1 MREHVFTALCAFC
14 GLGGGGRG
22 LTQARAAL
30 FGNEARFRVLGGFDI
45 DPAACRDFELLTG
58 APGWCTDVRDITAAE
73 LRRRYGD
80 LAPDVVLITA
90 PCKGASALLSKEKA
104 RTKKYRDLNRLALRW
119 AEVMLDAWGAEPP
132 RVVLFENVPRIK
144 QRAGG
149 MVRRLRKLLR
159 AAGYV
164 FTDGYHDCG
173 ELGGLAQVRRRW
185 LMVARHPGRCA
196 PLLYQPPKR
205 RVRGCGEVLSQLP
218 IPLDGA
224 GGPMH
229 RMPRLSWVNWV
240 RLALIPAGGDYRD
253 LDGVLK
259 DGQTK
264 REVFKRHAVQRW
276 KDPSGTV
283 AGSGSNGPGAV
294 ADPRLPLCDCG
305 HSAADHGVGLGD
317 HWNKMRVEDWYKPA
331 HTVTG
336 TDRIGSGAPSI
347 ADPRAKERFGNVLTV
362 NPWDE
367 PAAAVT
373 SGTGPTNGGQSVADP
388 RVPSFGGGREGV
400 LDWGGP
406 AGTVTGESYPSNGRN
421 SVADPRAIELLLPK
435 RPAYDHA
442 YGVLRADEPSPTV
455 AGGSAVGQGA
465 YAVADD
471 RIRSFGGGREGV
483 LEWTEP
489 AGTITGNARP
499 STGRFS
505 VADLRIKCKPRDGA
519 YGVLSWEEAAGAI
532 TGHAKIDNGRFA
544 VADPRKPPDFTP
556 IIIAAD
562 GTWHRPLTTLELA
575 ALQDLPTEIDGKP
588 LVLDGS
594 SVSAWR
600 ERIGN
605 ALPPGTAREIG
616 VRVLVALLQH
626 VLEAFALSSG
636 DLDVWVRE
644 PNQECPA

>member
-14 GLGGGGRG
+14 GLGGGAIG
-22 LTQARAAL
+22 LQQARAQL
-30 FGNEARFRVLGGFDI
+30 FGNEARFRILGGFDL
-45 DPAACRDFELLTG
+45 DPAACRDFERLTG
-58 APGWCTDVRDITAAE
+58 SPAWCTDVRGITAPE
-73 LRRRYGD
+73 LRVRYGEN
-80 LAPDVVLITA
+80 APDMVLITA

-119 AEVMLDAWGAEPP
+119 VEVMLEAWGNEPP

-159 AAGYV
+159 SAGYV

-185 LMVARHPGRCA
+185 LLVARHPGRCA
-196 PLLYQPPKR
+196 PLLYQPPKK
-205 RVRGCGEVLSQLP
+205 RVRGCGEVLSKLP

-229 RMPRLSWVNWV
+229 KMPRLSWVNWV

-253 LDGVLK
+253 LEGVLK
-259 DGQTK
+259 DGQPK

-276 KDPSGTV
+276 SDPSATV

-294 ADPRLPLCDCG
+294 ADPRVERFGNVDR
-305 HSAADHGVGLGD
+305 VLGWD
-317 HWNKMRVEDWYKPA
+317 QPSG
-331 HTVTG
+331 TVTHSPAPS
-336 TDRIGSGAPSI
+336 SGAPAI
-347 ADPRAKERFGNVLTV
+347 ADPRAR
-362 NPWDE
+362 
-367 PAAAVT
+367 
-373 SGTGPTNGGQSVADP
+373 
-388 RVPSFGGGREGV
+388 
-400 LDWGGP
+400 
-406 AGTVTGESYPSNGRN
+406 
-421 SVADPRAIELLLPK
+421 ELLIPK

-442 YGVLRADEPSPTV
+442 YGVLRPDEPSPTV

-465 YAVADD
+465 YAFADRRVRD
-471 RIRSFGGGREGV
+471 FGGGPWGV
-483 LEWTEP
+483 LDWDEP
-489 AGTITGNARP
+489 SGTVTGNARP

-505 VADLRIKCKPRDGA
+505 VADVRLKCKPRSGA
-519 YGVLSWEEAAGAI
+519 YGVLSWEEAAAAI
-532 TGHAKIDNGRFA
+532 TGSASIDNGRFA
-544 VADPRKPPDFTP
+544 VADPRKPPDFIP

-562 GTWHRPLTTLELA
+562 GTWHRPVTTLELA
-575 ALQDLPTEIDGKP
+575 ALQDLPTEIDGQP
-588 LVLDGS
+588 LVLDGT

-605 ALPPGTAREIG
+605 CLPPGAARETG

-626 VLEAFALSSG
+626 ILEAFALAPG
-636 DLDVWVRE
+636 GLDVWVRE
-644 PNQECPA
+644 QNKELST